1 MTSEQEGGCSGG
13 AELGGSQEAL
23 QSQNETLSVENGLLR
38 DRIAELERGNK
49 DCTDLLSNTDISALF
64 LDTGLRIKLFTPP
77 AALLFNLGPE
87 DIGRPIADVL
97 PNLGDDRLLV
107 DAGAVLDRL
116 APLEKD
122 VAVEDGRCF
131 LCRIQPYRA
140 EERRIDGVVI
150 TFIDM
155 TGRIRVEQELR
166 GSLAKLKETNRE
178 LEESVSEHTG
188 ELARREQEVRALA
201 ANVPAMFSYV
211 DAGEVYRYVNRLYE
225 QHFGLSAAQM
235 VGRRVPELM
244 GPENYAIAKPHI
256 DMALSGERVRYEST
270 FTFADGVHA
279 MDVVYVPEKDS
290 SGRTRGFYTL
300 VHDITERKAL
310 ETRLHDSEQRLQAIV
325 DNAGDAIITVDY
337 EGRVQSYNPA
347 AERIFGR
354 SAAEVIGRDA
364 RLLLPPGCLDC
375 ADFPVC
381 FRVGQCRRGAH
392 RPNDLVGRRKDGAL
406 FPVEITVGDIHDL
419 RLYVALLRDTSDCM
433 ALEREIIEI
442 STAEQER
449 IGREI
454 HDGIGQQLTALTM
467 LASSAERSLTAAQR
481 PDEAR
486 IVAGLVSH
494 LQDTLAQTRAL
505 ARGLAPVEI
514 DPQGLVAALSD
525 LTEYVSRSSGVSCRF
540 VADEVIEVGDDGLAT
555 HLYRI
560 AQEALHNAVRHGAP
574 RSIEVRLDQE
584 NREIILSVYDD
595 GIGIQPTEKP
605 TSGVGI
611 HFMRYRAGIIGGRL
625 TIERAAQGG
634 TLIRCACPTVR

>member
-1 MTSEQEGGCSGG
+1 
-13 AELGGSQEAL
+13 
-23 QSQNETLSVENGLLR
+23 
-38 DRIAELERGNK
+38 
-49 DCTDLLSNTDISALF
+49 
-64 LDTGLRIKLFTPP
+64 
-77 AALLFNLGPE
+77 
-87 DIGRPIADVL
+87 
-97 PNLGDDRLLV
+97 
-107 DAGAVLDRL
+107 
-116 APLEKD
+116 
-122 VAVEDGRCF
+122 
-131 LCRIQPYRA
+131 
-140 EERRIDGVVI
+140 
-150 TFIDM
+150 
-155 TGRIRVEQELR
+155 
-166 GSLAKLKETNRE
+166 
-178 LEESVSEHTG
+178 
-188 ELARREQEVRALA
+188 
-201 ANVPAMFSYV
+201 
-211 DAGEVYRYVNRLYE
+211 
-225 QHFGLSAAQM
+225 
-235 VGRRVPELM
+235 
-244 GPENYAIAKPHI
+244 
-256 DMALSGERVRYEST
+256 
-270 FTFADGVHA
+270 
-279 MDVVYVPEKDS
+279 
-290 SGRTRGFYTL
+290 
-300 VHDITERKAL
+300 
-310 ETRLHDSEQRLQAIV
+310 
-325 DNAGDAIITVDY
+325 
-337 EGRVQSYNPA
+337 
-347 AERIFGR
+347 
-354 SAAEVIGRDA
+354 
-364 RLLLPPGCLDC
+364 
-375 ADFPVC
+375 
-381 FRVGQCRRGAH
+381 
-392 RPNDLVGRRKDGAL
+392 
-406 FPVEITVGDIHDL
+406 
-419 RLYVALLRDTSDCM
+419 M

-595 GIGIQPTEKP
+595 GIGIQPTATP